1 MLNIP
6 LTSELLVDHLCM
18 VMVLVDQLKINLEAD
33 KDGLLGRSCFNDD
46 CKKYFKMNLTNLSEH
61 IGDVH
66 CPYCGNNGVSQAF
79 TTQEQI
85 EYAQSIVYQHLVG
98 KIGTELKK
106 LEIKPNPR
114 AWISFGVSVTLPNL
128 PHIKHYTES
137 EIKNIINC
145 VKCNNIF
152 AVYGISYFCP
162 FCGPR
167 DNFDVFLENIE
178 QVKKKLR
185 LKEIIKESTLILQN
199 EGLLYDLIE
208 DALKDIVGVF
218 ESYCKNTYVKYKLI
232 QQPQLDKNKLLLDLG
247 NSFQNIDRTKSN
259 FKKEFEIDLES
270 FVTEDDLKKM
280 VKAFAKRHILTH
292 SSGIID
298 LKYIQQTGEDIK
310 LLDKRITVNSQEVMQ
325 LLEYIVSV
333 VTKLNE
339 KLKSQVK

>member
-1 MLNIP
+1 M
-6 LTSELLVDHLCM
+6 
-18 VMVLVDQLKINLEAD
+18 
-33 KDGLLGRSCFNDD
+33 
-46 CKKYFKMNLTNLSEH
+46 
-61 IGDVH
+61 
-66 CPYCGNNGVSQAF
+66 
-79 TTQEQI
+79 
-85 EYAQSIVYQHLVG
+85 
-98 KIGTELKK
+98 
-106 LEIKPNPR
+106 
-114 AWISFGVSVTLPNL
+114 
-128 PHIKHYTES
+128 
-137 EIKNIINC
+137 
-145 VKCNNIF
+145 
-152 AVYGISYFCP
+152 
-162 FCGPR
+162 
-167 DNFDVFLENIE
+167 
-178 QVKKKLR
+178 
-185 LKEIIKESTLILQN
+185 
-199 EGLLYDLIE
+199 LYDLIE